1 MKTGEAVER
10 GGKERRT
17 GEARWGGE
25 DGAERRRQGGKWA
38 CGLWSERVG
47 GREMQKGRD
56 IRLFAG
62 GGGGQTGGCGEA
74 TGARRGKHRWRR
86 RRGGQK
92 QRDTN
97 HGKGGRGSVYT
108 PLNSC

>member
-1 MKTGEAVER
+1 ML
-10 GGKERRT
+10 GG
-17 GEARWGGE
+17 
-25 DGAERRRQGGKWA
+25 
-38 CGLWSERVG
+38 G
-47 GREMQKGRD
+47 GREGSGRVEREGGRETQKGRD